1 MRRSTKRLYVC
12 VCTGVANMD
21 CTHCSVLL
29 GRVIY
34 VCACVCVC
42 MCVLR
47 LRVLTFTWCMDVYLP
62 VSAPFCCGAQ
72 SSANM
77 LHTTAIFAICLVLAS
92 EASAFVPSASLPL
105 STTRVASSPHVAS
118 VVCAAEAPGRREL
131 LQRAAVFSGAIFLKG
146 PASAFAEDDAD
157 DAPG

>member
-1 MRRSTKRLYVC
+1 M
-12 VCTGVANMD
+12 G
-21 CTHCSVLL
+21 
-29 GRVIY
+29 
-34 VCACVCVC
+34 
-42 MCVLR
+42 
-47 LRVLTFTWCMDVYLP
+47 VYLP

-72 SSANM
+72 SSATM
-77 LHTTAIFAICLVLAS
+77 LRATAILAICLVLAS

-105 STTRVASSPHVAS
+105 STTRAASSPRAAS